1 MVRQH
6 VNPLSRFYQLPRP
19 LPPPEALFDDPERP
33 LHLDLGSARGRFLL
47 AMAPLHPERNHL
59 GLEIRR
65 PLVAAAEADRQALGL
80 TNLAFLFA
88 NANISLPAWLE
99 ALPQGRLALVSLQ
112 FPDPWFKRK
121 HHKRRVLQPALLHAL
136 ALALEPGRQLFV
148 QSDVRELIEPMLAL
162 VEASGCFSWPES
174 KATPWLP
181 HNPLPLPTERER
193 HVLAQGLPVWR
204 LLFSRNDAP
213 VPSLT
218 RLERLAADL
227 DHGLDAEIDPDLDH
241 DSDSALDPASDSTQ
255 ASASD
260 SAPASDSG
268 SDSDSDASSAP
279 ASDPDLAPASDGE
292 ADAPCQEPG
301 HPIGI
306 AAPAGQ
312 PPQASP

>member
-1 MVRQH
+1 
-6 VNPLSRFYQLPRP
+6 
-19 LPPPEALFDDPERP
+19 
-33 LHLDLGSARGRFLL
+33 
-47 AMAPLHPERNHL
+47 MAPLHPERNHL

-227 DHGLDAEIDPDLDH
+227 DHGLDAGLDPDLDPY
-241 DSDSALDPASDSTQ
+241 SDSALDPASDS
-255 ASASD
+255 
-260 SAPASDSG
+260 APA